1 MQRQSCSLVT
11 FYCFVKYI
19 YCLQGF
25 ELQRPSVFLYTIKPA
40 ERITSVKWL
49 HLWSNSTNHVK
60 LYNHTITSSVIIFEI
75 KVCHSSD
82 YFNIQCVEYTGFMKP
97 RIMLTLYT
105 LISLIPL
112 LLMSPQRVRTRTH
125 AYTRVHTRTHA
136 YARVHSCTHVYTREH
151 YYYYG
156 LHWVTTGKETV
167 VHEYK
172 IK

>member
-1 MQRQSCSLVT
+1 MLAGVWASTSKRV
-11 FYCFVKYI
+11 
-19 YCLQGF
+19 
-25 ELQRPSVFLYTIKPA
+25 SVHNKTCWKDHLCKM
-40 ERITSVKWL
+40 IT
-49 HLWSNSTNHVK
+49 SNSTNHLK
-60 LYNHTITSSVIIFEI
+60 LYNHI
-75 KVCHSSD
+75 KCNHFLDKSLPQLLL
-82 YFNIQCVEYTGFMKP
+82 FNIQWVEYTGFMKP

-112 LLMSPQRVRTRTH
+112 LLMSPQRVRTRTLVYPRIHTCTH
-125 AYTRVHTRTHA
+125 AYT
-136 YARVHSCTHVYTREH
+136 RVHSCTHVYTREH